1 MPLSKLPVFWD
12 AIALLEPM
20 TNDPVN
26 YVRQGALIASAL
38 ILIQHNEVSCPKLTH
53 FRQLYAKV
61 ISDKHEDV
69 MAKFGAILAQG
80 IIDAGGRNCTISLQ
94 SRTGHTNMGAVVGL
108 VVFCQYWFW
117 YPLTHF
123 LSLAFTPACIVGL
136 NADLKMPQV
145 EFKSNA
151 RPSQFAYPPPLEEKK
166 NQTKEKVET
175 AVLSTTAKHK
185 RKEAEKKKEEEKMDV
200 DPVESKVDASVSL
213 STSTSMSVADEEEKK
228 KEEEKEEKKE
238 PEATS
243 ELLSNPARVMKSQLR
258 VLTPK
263 EGSKYTPVKE
273 LSHGGIIML
282 KNVKPEE
289 EEQLVE
295 FVQAGGPKVEEEAEP
310 EPPEPFEWT
319 ED

>member
-1 MPLSKLPVFWD
+1 ISQVCPRSPGVSPVSG
-12 AIALLEPM
+12 
-20 TNDPVN
+20 
-26 YVRQGALIASAL
+26 YVPGFR
-38 ILIQHNEVSCPKLTH
+38 VCPR
-53 FRQLYAKV
+53 FPCV
-61 ISDKHEDV
+61 PG
-69 MAKFGAILAQG
+69 F
-80 IIDAGGRNCTISLQ
+80 Q

-136 NADLKMPQV
+136 NADLKMPQ
-145 EFKSNA
+145 
-151 RPSQFAYPPPLEEKK
+151 
-166 NQTKEKVET
+166 
-175 AVLSTTAKHK
+175 
-185 RKEAEKKKEEEKMDV
+185 

-213 STSTSMSVADEEEKK
+213 STSTSMS
-228 KEEEKEEKKE
+228 
-238 PEATS
+238 
-243 ELLSNPARVMKSQLR
+243 SQLR

>member
-1 MPLSKLPVFWD
+1 MKL
-12 AIALLEPM
+12 
-20 TNDPVN
+20 
-26 YVRQGALIASAL
+26 
-38 ILIQHNEVSCPKLTH
+38 
-53 FRQLYAKV
+53 
-61 ISDKHEDV
+61 
-69 MAKFGAILAQG
+69 
-80 IIDAGGRNCTISLQ
+80 GGRNCTISLQ